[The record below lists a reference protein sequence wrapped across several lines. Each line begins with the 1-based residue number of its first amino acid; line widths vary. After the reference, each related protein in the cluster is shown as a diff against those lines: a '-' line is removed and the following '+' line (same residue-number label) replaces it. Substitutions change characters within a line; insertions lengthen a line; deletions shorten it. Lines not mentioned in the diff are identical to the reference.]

1 MITDI
6 RKEYTLLGLR
16 RRDLHPDAISQFQI
30 WFQQAADA
38 DVAEPS
44 AMTLATADKD
54 GRPSA
59 RMVLLKSVDERGFSF
74 YTNHESR
81 KGRELAENPRAAL
94 VFYWAELE
102 RQVCV
107 SGDVSK
113 LPIEESLAYF
123 RTRPRENRLSAW
135 ASRQSQVIPN
145 RDSLEARFHECMMR
159 YPGEN
164 IPLPP
169 YWGGCLLAPHWIEF
183 WQGRPHRL
191 HDRFR
196 YTRLPVDG
204 WLIERLA
211 P

>member
-1 MITDI
+1 MSVITDI

-107 SGDVSK
+107 SGDV
-113 LPIEESLAYF
+113 
-123 RTRPRENRLSAW
+123 
-135 ASRQSQVIPN
+135 
-145 RDSLEARFHECMMR
+145 
-159 YPGEN
+159 
-164 IPLPP
+164 
-169 YWGGCLLAPHWIEF
+169 
-183 WQGRPHRL
+183 
-191 HDRFR
+191 
-196 YTRLPVDG
+196 
-204 WLIERLA
+204 
-211 P
+211 